1 MKNIFTALTI
11 LILILSIG
19 QLNAQIDTINF
30 TLSSEKV
37 STRGQDIFVS
47 STIEKTGNLLVWNQ
61 KAIDGINSNSFEINS
76 STIDWNQE
84 QSEGTITCNMVIEG
98 YSSEFVLI
106 GQSNELSAVLTITI
120 SNSEQKKYLFN
131 IDTITY

>member
-19 QLNAQIDTINF
+19 QLNAQIDTIDF

-76 STIDWNQE
+76 STIDWDQE

-98 YSSEFVLI
+98 YTSEFVLI

-120 SNSEQKKYLFN
+120 SNTEQKTYLFN